1 MFKNLLEKYLSR
13 EFMILCVIEVII
25 GLKDV
30 SLLLDSNNIIL
41 IVSLLGLTTVKRFV
55 DKKNQTEKVVIK
67 SDKKS
72 D

>member
-13 EFMILCVIEVII
+13 EFVILCVIEVII

-30 SLLLDSNNIIL
+30 SLLLDTNNIIL
-41 IVSLLGLTTVKRFV
+41 IVSLLGLTTVKRVV

-67 SDKKS
+67 SKD
-72 D
+72 

>member
-13 EFMILCVIEVII
+13 EFVILCVIEVII

-30 SLLLDSNNIIL
+30 SLLLDTNNIIL
-41 IVSLLGLTTVKRFV
+41 ITSLLSLTTVKKFI

-67 SDKKS
+67 SKD
-72 D
+72 